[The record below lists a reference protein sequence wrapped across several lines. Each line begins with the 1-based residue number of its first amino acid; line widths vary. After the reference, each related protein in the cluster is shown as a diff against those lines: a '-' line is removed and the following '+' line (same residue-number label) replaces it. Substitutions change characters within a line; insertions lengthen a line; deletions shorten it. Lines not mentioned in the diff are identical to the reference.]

1 MIHQIEH
8 ISFMNIAQ
16 AILMLTLVPI
26 ILNDMFSNRLRKGK
40 GKLLS
45 LEIHETN
52 TYCQTK
58 KEYFLNIRLK
68 NHEQLVEVSSHEFKE
83 LFGKDNVYCR
93 YFYFK
98 DKDRIHLEK
107 DRIHIEKVLID

>member
-40 GKLLS
+40 GKILS

-52 TYCQTK
+52 TYGQTK
-58 KEYFLNIRLK
+58 KECFINIRLK
-68 NHEQLVEVSSHEFKE
+68 GHKQLVEVSSYEFKK

-98 DKDRIHLEK
+98 DE
-107 DRIHIEKVLID
+107 DRIHIEKVLVD

>member
-1 MIHQIEH
+1 MIHQLQH

-16 AILMLTLVPI
+16 VVLILTLVPI

-58 KEYFLNIRLK
+58 CQTKKEYFLNIRLK
-68 NHEQLVEVSSHEFKE
+68 NHEQLVEVSSNEFKE
-83 LFGKDNVYCR
+83 LFGKDSVYCR

-98 DKDRIHLEK
+98 DEE
-107 DRIHIEKVLID
+107 RIHIEKVLID